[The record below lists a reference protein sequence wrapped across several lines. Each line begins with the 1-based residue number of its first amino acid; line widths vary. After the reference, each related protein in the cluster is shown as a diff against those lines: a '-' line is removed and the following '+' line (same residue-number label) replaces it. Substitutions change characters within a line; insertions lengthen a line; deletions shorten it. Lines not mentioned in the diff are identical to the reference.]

1 VTSNLSRFQPA
12 SAEAIAPAV
21 PGWAC
26 QVSSARSA
34 PGAADWPDHGRLT
47 GAPTIPA
54 TAHSMCGHSA
64 GGAE

>member
-1 VTSNLSRFQPA
+1 MTSNLSRFQPA

-21 PGWAC
+21 PDRPC
-26 QVSSARSA
+26 QDSSARSE
-34 PGAADWPDHGRLT
+34 PGEAGWLTQGMLT

-54 TAHSMCGHSA
+54 TAHSMCGQSA